1 MKHGNVWNSRHTQW
15 LRKSV
20 LLSYHLRYRNHKT
33 IHWEKGFISCTG
45 GWCCSRRTPKQFQC
59 GCQATNYMP
68 TFNLAWITWVSCT
81 TVRPS
86 NMSHWRVVDV
96 PTTTITSLG
105 QLVGFVRWSS
115 VLQRR
120 LEQSVQYSLVCLLVQ
135 FSVVGKGAYLCL
147 LLRVLSTGFTAAS
160 SSEEQLL

>member
-1 MKHGNVWNSRHTQW
+1 
-15 LRKSV
+15 
-20 LLSYHLRYRNHKT
+20 
-33 IHWEKGFISCTG
+33 
-45 GWCCSRRTPKQFQC
+45 
-59 GCQATNYMP
+59 MP

-86 NMSHWRVVDV
+86 NMSHWRVDV

-115 VLQRR
+115 VLRRR

-147 LLRVLSTGFTAAS
+147 LLRVLPAGFIAAS
-160 SSEEQLL
+160 SSEEQLLWNQSMLRWRSILISVGVRPEPVRCRILSHQNLTLQRAGKGNITHADRLGRLSATISP